1 MTPEDKEVIDRGIEI
16 VRPFKIDQDGDEVVF
31 GFGGEG
37 SGSYGW
43 FLAGRG
49 VCRTQGPWVSVDESE
64 LEEILSPWWIK
75 WLASRLNDSRVA
87 LAMAVSDLWSVMIGD

>member
-1 MTPEDKEVIDRGIEI
+1 M
-16 VRPFKIDQDGDEVVF
+16 
-31 GFGGEG
+31 
-37 SGSYGW
+37 
-43 FLAGRG
+43 
-49 VCRTQGPWVSVDESE
+49 SVDESE